1 VTYIWTQEG
10 WLYLYVVID
19 LCFQKVD
26 GWSMSSH
33 MKVQLLCDALQ
44 MVIWQRRQD
53 ARFSLPFR
61 QRVTICHQG
70 IYTVANTTRHLKV
83 VWVARAAVGMPC
95 ERYTAGYWYLD
106 LGVALIASGEPL
118 RPSTEAI
125 SMYCIP
131 QFFRSINTYS
141 QNFAPSFYGVHMPR
155 TR

>member
-44 MVIWQRRQD
+44 MVIWQRRPD
-53 ARFSLPFR
+53 ARFSSPFR

-106 LGVALIASGEPL
+106 LGGCIDCFWRAFK
-118 RPSTEAI
+118 AI
-125 SMYCIP
+125 YRGD
-131 QFFRSINTYS
+131 QHVLHTAVFQIN
-141 QNFAPSFYGVHMPR
+141 
-155 TR
+155 